1 MAHFTSAPTAPIVFA
16 AAAHAEKTERSP
28 LLYAWWALNLAVLI
42 AVGYGVYRLVRS
54 LRAKRAT
61 RRG

>member
-1 MAHFTSAPTAPIVFA
+1 MAAQ
-16 AAAHAEKTERSP
+16 AEKTERSP

-54 LRAKRAT
+54 LRAQRAP